1 MDRDLEDKA
10 ERLSVQQERAP
21 GSHPLAGLSSKPGV
35 LTQRSKASTMPRKVS
50 RGRAVSR
57 AILLTLAVTTQYV
70 SRVPG
75 APSHT
80 EELCQPQT
88 RHRKRY

>member
-1 MDRDLEDKA
+1 
-10 ERLSVQQERAP
+10 
-21 GSHPLAGLSSKPGV
+21 
-35 LTQRSKASTMPRKVS
+35 MPRKVS

-80 EELCQPQT
+80 GAVSTPDKAQEKVLRGSQQKSTDTADRDART
-88 RHRKRY
+88 RCGGVL